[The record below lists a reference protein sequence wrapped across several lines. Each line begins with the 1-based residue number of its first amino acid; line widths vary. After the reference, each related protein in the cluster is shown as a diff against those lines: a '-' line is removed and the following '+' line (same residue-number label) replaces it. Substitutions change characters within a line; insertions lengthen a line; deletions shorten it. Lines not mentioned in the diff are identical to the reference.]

1 MSDEDRVRWDRRY
14 ADRGVGSTDD
24 VALPKVFEPFSE
36 QFPDA
41 GCALDLGCGSGG
53 VAVWLAQRG
62 LQVWGYDVSAVA
74 ITQAR
79 ELAERRGVA
88 SLCRFERVDLDD
100 GLPAGSRVNV
110 VVCNR
115 FRDRRLDRPIVARL
129 MDGGL
134 LAISALS
141 EVGAAPGPFR
151 AKAGEL
157 RRAFDDLDVI
167 AEREADGETWLLAR
181 RLGLGAKSSQ

>member
-14 ADRGVGSTDD
+14 ADRDVGSTDD
-24 VALPKVFEPFSE
+24 VALPSAFQPYCDK
-36 QFPDA
+36 FPDA
-41 GCALDLGCGSGG
+41 GRALDLGCGSGG

-62 LQVWGYDVSAVA
+62 LEVRGYDVSAVA

-79 ELAERRGVA
+79 ELSERCGVA

-100 GLPAGSRVNV
+100 GLPAGPRVNV
-110 VVCNR
+110 VICNR
-115 FRDRRLDRPIVARL
+115 FRDRRLDRAIVARL
-129 MDGGL
+129 IDGGL

-141 EVGAAPGPFR
+141 EVGAEPGRFR

-157 RRAFDDLDVI
+157 RRAFNDLDMI
-167 AEREADGETWLLAR
+167 AEREGDGEAWLLAR
-181 RLGLGAKSSQ
+181 RLGP